1 MPRGGIRITE
11 DTLTPGIDGIPK
23 KLDRG
28 LVAVTEFHAT
38 RAEAYM
44 RANAPWTDRTTNAR
58 NGLNA
63 VAVHA
68 PLRHVIVCHHTMP
81 YGIWLEVANGGKYRI
96 IIPTIKDQGR
106 ATMATIRGLLGRLGR

>member
-11 DTLTPGIDGIPK
+11 DSLTPGIASFPD

-28 LVAVTEFHAT
+28 LTAVTEYHAT
-38 RAEAYM
+38 RAEAHM

-63 VAVHA
+63 TAVHA
-68 PLRHVIVCHHTMP
+68 PLHHVIVCHHTVP
-81 YGIWLEVANGGKYRI
+81 YGIWLEVANNGKYRI
-96 IIPTIKDQGR
+96 IIPTILSEGR
-106 ATMATIRGLLGRLGR
+106 ATMATIDGLLGRLGR